1 MKYNLIVI
9 GGGPA
14 GMMAAGRAAE
24 RGASVLLL
32 EKNAR
37 LGRKLLITGKGRCNI
52 SHHEFNNRDL
62 ISVFGENSD
71 FLFSSFSKF
80 SVPETL
86 FFFNNRGLETKV
98 ERGNRIFPLSDNS
111 EDVLDVL
118 INYMKEG
125 YVKIQTKAEVT
136 DILYKKN
143 KIEKIIVNNHE
154 ELIADNYL
162 IATGGLSYPGTGS
175 TGDGYDWA
183 ENMGHEI
190 IDPAPALVGIITAER
205 WIKELQGLSL
215 KNVEISIWQNDKKVD
230 SRFGEALFT
239 HEGLSGPI
247 ILDMSKEIGKSLK
260 KGLLK
265 LKIDFKPALDYP
277 TLDKRL
283 IKDFK
288 ANSNKEFRNSL
299 GKLLPQKLIPIIISM
314 SNIDSYKKVN
324 GITKEE
330 RKTLLHLLKEFT
342 LNIERI
348 DGFNR
353 AVITCGGVD
362 LHDIDPKTLKS
373 KLVDDLYFAG
383 EVLDLDAPTGGY
395 NLQLAW
401 TSGWVVGDSI
411 EF

>member
-32 EKNAR
+32 EKNAK

-52 SHHEFNNRDL
+52 THHEFNNRDL

-71 FLFSSFSKF
+71 FLFSSFNKF

-98 ERGNRIFPLSDNS
+98 ERGNRVFPVSDNS
-111 EDVLDVL
+111 EDVLNIL
-118 INYMKEG
+118 IDYMKEG
-125 YVKIQTKAEVT
+125 NVKIQTKAEVT
-136 DILYKKN
+136 DIIYKKN
-143 KIEKIIVNNHE
+143 KIEKIIVNNE
-154 ELIADNYL
+154 EEFIADNYL
-162 IATGGLSYPGTGS
+162 IATGGLSYLGTGS
-175 TGDGYDWA
+175 TGDGYEWA
-183 ENMGHEI
+183 KKAKHKIVETR
-190 IDPAPALVGIITAER
+190 PSLVGIITVEK

-215 KNVEISIWQNDKKVD
+215 KNVEISVWQNEKKVD

-247 ILDMSKEIGKSLK
+247 ILDMSKKIGELLTKS
-260 KGLLK
+260 LLK

-288 ANSNKEFRNSL
+288 ENSNKEFKNSL

-314 SNIDSYKKVN
+314 SNIDPLKKVN

-330 RKTLLHLLKEFT
+330 RKRLLHLLKEFT
-342 LNIERI
+342 LNIEAI

-353 AVITCGGVD
+353 AVITAGGVD
-362 LHDIDPKTLKS
+362 LHDIDPKTMKS
-373 KLVDDLYFAG
+373 KLVDNLYFAG

-401 TSGWVVGDSI
+401 TSAWVVGDSI
-411 EF
+411 DF

>member
-24 RGASVLLL
+24 KGASVLLL
-32 EKNAR
+32 EKNDR

-98 ERGNRIFPLSDNS
+98 ERGNRIFPESDNS
-111 EDVLDVL
+111 EDVLDIL
-118 INYMKEG
+118 IDYMKEG
-125 YVKIQTKAEVT
+125 NVKIQTKAEVT
-136 DILYKKN
+136 EIVYKKN

-183 ENMGHEI
+183 ENMGHEV
-190 IDPAPALVGIITAER
+190 IDPAPALVGIIVVER

-353 AVITCGGVD
+353 AVVTCGGVD